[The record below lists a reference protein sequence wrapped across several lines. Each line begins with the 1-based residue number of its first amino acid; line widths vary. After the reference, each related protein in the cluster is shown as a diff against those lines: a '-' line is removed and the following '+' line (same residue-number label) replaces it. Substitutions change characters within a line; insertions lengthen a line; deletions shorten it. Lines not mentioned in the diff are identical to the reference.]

1 MFWWLPLGVSSL
13 IAHRWDIHPCV
24 LTPGY
29 SPPLDISTLGTHP
42 LEIPTPLLMPWV
54 LTPWVLIFLD
64 IPTPGTHPYTYSLL
78 CTHPLGTHHLWVP
91 TPGILIL
98 NIPTPGCFLLSTLPG
113 HTHPRYS
120 TPEYSNPPGHTH
132 HQVLTPPGYSPSMSA
147 RHFPV
152 IINTVHNKKCWYVA
166 LTNNKHL

>member
-1 MFWWLPLGVSSL
+1 MFWWLPLGVSSV
-13 IAHRWDIHPCV
+13 IAHRWDTHPCV

-29 SPPLDISTLGTHP
+29 TPPRTYPPLGTHP

-91 TPGILIL
+91 HPGILIL
-98 NIPTPGCFLLSTLPG
+98 NIPTPGCSLLSTLPWTYPPQVLNPWVLKLSRTYPPPS
-113 HTHPRYS
+113 THP
-120 TPEYSNPPGHTH
+120 TWVFTLHEC
-132 HQVLTPPGYSPSMSA
+132 SPLQ
-147 RHFPV
+147 
-152 IINTVHNKKCWYVA
+152 C
-166 LTNNKHL
+166 NN